1 MNTGHDGSLTTIHA
15 NSPRDALFRL
25 ENMFAMAGY
34 NMPVKAVRAQIA
46 SAIDV
51 VIQLERMEDGRRRL
65 VSLQEIDG
73 MEGDIV
79 TMSEIFRFER
89 TGIDKDG
96 NISGSFSA
104 SGVVPKFR
112 EQLIKRGINAP
123 LELFNPG
130 KHI

>member
-1 MNTGHDGSLTTIHA
+1 
-15 NSPRDALFRL
+15 
-25 ENMFAMAGY
+25 
-34 NMPVKAVRAQIA
+34 
-46 SAIDV
+46 
-51 VIQLERMEDGRRRL
+51 MEDGRRRL

-89 TGIDKDG
+89 TGIDGDG
-96 NISGSFSA
+96 NIAGYFAA

-112 EQLIKRGINAP
+112 DHLIKRGIDAP